1 VLTTSALSEEKVE
14 WTDTDRRMMAQALE
28 LAAKGVGRVSPGPL
42 VGCVIVDSR
51 GEVAGEG
58 FYVYEDVKHAE
69 TMALQQAGDR
79 ARGGCA
85 YVSLEPHAHHGRT
98 APCTEALIAAGIKR
112 VVAPIKDLN
121 PRVSGEGFQHL
132 RAAGV
137 AVHTGLLAREAER
150 LNEKY
155 LHYMRTG
162 LPFVHLKLAVSLDGK
177 IATRT
182 GDSRWVA
189 GPESRAR
196 VQELRHE
203 YDAILVGA
211 RTAAIDDPL
220 LTDRS
225 GLQRRLPLVRVVMD
239 DALELSPQS
248 RLARTALQF
257 PVIVLTGPG
266 AERDTNTIKRF
277 EAQGVEI
284 VRTKS
289 RDVLPV
295 LKELGSRAIQSL
307 LVEGGAGIAGNFVD
321 AKLINKVTFFVAPKI
336 VGGREAPSAVG
347 GAGVDRMAGALEL
360 EDVEIIHRGRDVE
373 LTGYPGMKDEG

>member
-1 VLTTSALSEEKVE
+1 
-14 WTDTDRRMMAQALE
+14 MMAQALE

-225 GLQRRLPLVRVVMD
+225 GLRRRLPLVRVVMD

-373 LTGYPGMKDEG
+373 ITGYPGMNDEG